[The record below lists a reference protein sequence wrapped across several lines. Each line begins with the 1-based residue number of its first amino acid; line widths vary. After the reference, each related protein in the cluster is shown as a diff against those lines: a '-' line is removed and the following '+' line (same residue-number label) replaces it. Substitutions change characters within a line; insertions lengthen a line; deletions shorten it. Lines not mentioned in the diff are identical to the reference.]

1 MGILTDSPF
10 RLRHEIFVLDAYLE
24 QPLKRIERQSHAK
37 QFVQEILR
45 VLKMEPLGTFQF
57 HDAVDDR
64 APGWSFIQAITTSH
78 ISCHYFEKPGRK
90 PHIRIDF
97 YSCQSVDWRQV
108 IAVSHRFLELEEW
121 RGTFIDRYL
130 DEEGDRKILS
140 LRGRG
145 DSVFEEHTVL
155 DETSDCAWA
164 PLAEPVA
171 VLA

>member
-1 MGILTDSPF
+1 MGVLADSSF
-10 RLRHEIFVLDAYLE
+10 RLRHEIFVCDAYLE
-24 QPLKRIERQSHAK
+24 QPLEKAHREPYAK
-37 QFVQEILR
+37 QFIQEVLHVLR
-45 VLKMEPLGTFQF
+45 MEPLGPFNF

-108 IAVSHRFLELEEW
+108 IAVSHRFLALEKW
-121 RGTFIDRYL
+121 QGTFIERYL

-140 LRGRG
+140 LRGHG
-145 DSVFEEHTVL
+145 DSILEEHTLL
-155 DETSDCAWA
+155 DETSDCAVVE
-164 PLAEPVA
+164 LAEPVA

>member
-1 MGILTDSPF
+1 MGLLADSPF
-10 RLRHEIFVLDAYLE
+10 RLRHEIFVFDAYLE
-24 QPLKRIERQSHAK
+24 KPLNGMQRHAHAK
-37 QFVQEILR
+37 QFIQEVLR
-45 VLKMEPLGTFQF
+45 VLKMEPLGAMQF

-97 YSCQSVDWRQV
+97 YSCQSVDWRKV
-108 IAVSHRFLELEEW
+108 VTVAHRFLELENW

-130 DEEGDRKILS
+130 NEEGDRKILS
-140 LRGRG
+140 IRGCG
-145 DSVFEEHTVL
+145 DAVLEENCVL
-155 DETSDCAWA
+155 DETSDRAKVQ
-164 PLAEPVA
+164 LEKPVA